1 MNLAINSEL
10 FFNVSFFNF
19 HLLDGSG
26 YAFLAD
32 CVIELDSFN
41 PQIAARM
48 LTPLTRWRKLDG
60 TRQALMKSQLQKILD
75 AGDLSRDVFE
85 VVTKSL

>member
-1 MNLAINSEL
+1 
-10 FFNVSFFNF
+10 VNF